1 MAMIII
7 VIPFIIS
14 TLFPLC
20 FLLLFYILKKPLL
33 SFRIT
38 KAECSVVPLCI
49 IIFITKYNH
58 LVLSLQTASSV
69 TWRLRPGLLNLSI
82 QRDAPRWYHK
92 IPSAASHQPAALC
105 NPACFLW
112 SVLFHAF
119 LFFIY
124 PMFYSFFYKIST
136 NNLYIFYKFAC
147 VFLCTFQFQK

>member
-1 MAMIII
+1 MT
-7 VIPFIIS
+7 VKQ
-14 TLFPLC
+14 
-20 FLLLFYILKKPLL
+20 LLHQKTPLL

-49 IIFITKYNH
+49 IVFIAKRDH
-58 LVLSLQTASSV
+58 LLLSYQTASSV

-124 PMFYSFFYKIST
+124 LIFYSFFYKIST
-136 NNLYIFYKFAC
+136 NNLYTFYKFAC
-147 VFLCTFQFQK
+147 VFLCRFQFQK